1 MTEMTNT
8 NGNQMI
14 GVAVSRQE
22 KDQMKDF
29 FKSKADY
36 VASDDFEKKFDAGID
51 FAKGTVAVLGTTATI
66 VLAICPLDGPVGEIV
81 TGLATPGL
89 VAAVDALGEGLKGMY
104 KDSKKIYSGSVN
116 ADTGKVET
124 RKALSDDTLTSV
136 QNFTTSL
143 GNVRTSSSELKNMLN
158 NKPSTASNVIQNTT
172 VK

>member
-1 MTEMTNT
+1 MSEIINP
-8 NGNQMI
+8 NENQMI

-22 KDQMKDF
+22 KDQMKEF

-66 VLAICPLDGPVGEIV
+66 ILAICPLDGPIGEIV

-89 VAAVDALGEGLKGMY
+89 VVAVGALGESLKGMY
-104 KDSKKIYSGSVN
+104 KDGKKIYSGSVN
-116 ADTGKVET
+116 ADTGKIEV
-124 RKALSDDTLTSV
+124 RKALSDETLTSV

-143 GNVRTSSSELKNMLN
+143 GNVRTNSSEIKNMLN
-158 NKPSTASNVIQNTT
+158 NKTGTASNAIQNTT